1 MYCMSIETPTSR
13 TEWLD
18 VTAAEIREDI
28 ENGDTALALDKA
40 KKRYESLWRLR
51 VRDID
56 RIDPEE
62 LENTTMK
69 DWENE
74 QESVKLELIDLAE
87 ILLKLNHNKE
97 EIKDQLHQL
106 KND

>member
-28 ENGDTALALDKA
+28 ENGDTALAVDKA